1 METLGY
7 IKKSSLLTG
16 GLRLEQQCRQPV
28 SGLSVFFTIAILV
41 GHLTLSLRNRVSDPD
56 HSKVRWH
63 IASHSSSDQFPY
75 HLNHREPCFPAFQ
88 TSFSILNTHI
98 HLKTERNPNRIV
110 GHSHYFNHDI

>member
-88 TSFSILNTHI
+88 TSFSILNMHI